1 MVQLRGGAEAAE
13 LEDRKL
19 ILSAAGGDR
28 AAFTEL
34 VRRRR
39 PLVHR
44 LAARICGPEEAED
57 VTQVVFLRL
66 WRELPR
72 LVRTGHFERWL
83 ARVTV
88 NRAIDALR
96 HIARRLRMLAR
107 RRQESPRPPLEESLQ
122 RGEVSRVFF
131 AVAEELGDRQRAAFV
146 LRELEGYETREV
158 AAILGVTASTVRNLV
173 HQARRGLRRALRD
186 RFPEYAPREES
197 DEIGTEGTSA
207 TV

>member
-1 MVQLRGGAEAAE
+1 MGARGGPEGAE
-13 LEDRKL
+13 LEERRL
-19 ILSAAGGDR
+19 ILSAAGGDL

-34 VRRRR
+34 VRQRR
-39 PLVHR
+39 PRIHR

-57 VTQVVFLRL
+57 ITQVVFLRL

-72 LVRTGHFERWL
+72 LVARGHVERWL

-88 NRAIDALR
+88 NRAIDTQR
-96 HIARRLRMLAR
+96 HIARRLRMLDR
-107 RRQESPRPPLEESLQ
+107 RRREGPPPALEESLQ
-122 RGEVSRVFF
+122 RGEMTRVFA

-158 AAILGVTASTVRNLV
+158 ASILGVTASTVRNLV
-173 HQARRGLRRALRD
+173 HQARRGLRRSLRV

-197 DEIGTEGTSA
+197 DENGTEGASS

>member
-1 MVQLRGGAEAAE
+1 VEVRGRTEAAE

-19 ILSAAGGDR
+19 ILRAAEGDR

-39 PLVHR
+39 PRVHR

-72 LVRTGHFERWL
+72 LVASGHMERWL

-107 RRQESPRPPLEESLQ
+107 RSEEGPPPPLEESLQ
-122 RGEVSRVFF
+122 RGEIARVFA
-131 AVAEELGDRQRAAFV
+131 AVAEGLGERQRAAFV
-146 LRELEGYETREV
+146 LREMEGYGTREV
-158 AAILGVTASTVRNLV
+158 ALILGVTASTVRNMV
-173 HQARRGLRRALRD
+173 HQARRGLRRALRE

-197 DEIGTEGTSA
+197 DECGTEGASA